1 MHRANDLATIKAR
14 ANPELF
20 NTIISHYFKNCVT
33 YCDNFLNTKNE
44 LSESLLA
51 WARHVVLLATYCEPE
66 MIRQFNQKM
75 TDEERRDYRNAGNQ
89 FDRFLWLYHNA
100 PILFDDAC
108 DLLCNTDIQ
117 DERSFLPCTYFSVP
131 GAGLITEDYS
141 DISFFRKQLE
151 NLLLCEAG
159 GVAVDRLDTLNDLE
173 GGIPRSH
180 EFTITYNQL
189 VTAVDVV
196 QEGKV
201 CTQKHIRTQK
211 MYLTYYEDAGVIEVY
226 APYRVLRERIAQL
239 FSRVMFGEEGSCQML
254 TYSFQQFSQPTILA
268 PCDASVS
275 SAKVTRLTYM
285 DGGRES
291 TVSIPT
297 DYPVSIY
304 EQFHLGKLTSQKN
317 GLLIKVGIGV
327 SMGSSLITPRDVH
340 IDLCGKHSALIQAAH
355 REERSVCHKLLR
367 QWGILSEGKNY
378 DEFNA

>member
-1 MHRANDLATIKAR
+1 MHRVNDLATIKAR

-33 YCDNFLNTKNE
+33 HCGEILSVKKE
-44 LSESLLA
+44 LSEPLLE

-66 MIRQFNQKM
+66 MIRQFNQQM
-75 TDEERRDYRNAGNQ
+75 TDEERRDYRDMGNQ

-100 PILFDDAC
+100 PIMFDDAC
-108 DLLCNTDIQ
+108 DLLCSTDIQ
-117 DERSFLPCTYFSVP
+117 DERSFLPCTYFSVTGP
-131 GAGLITEDYS
+131 LLIPEGLSGIPS
-141 DISFFRKQLE
+141 FRKHLG
-151 NLLLCEAG
+151 NLLLCEEND
-159 GVAVDRLDTLNDLE
+159 VAVDQLDTLNDL
-173 GGIPRSH
+173 GGSRSRDH
-180 EFTITYNQL
+180 EFTIAYNQL
-189 VTAVDVV
+189 SIAVDVV
-196 QEGKV
+196 QDGQV
-201 CTQKHIRTQK
+201 GIQQHIQTQKI
-211 MYLTYYEDAGVIEVY
+211 YLTYYEDAGVIEVY
-226 APYRVLRERIAQL
+226 APYRALRERIAQL
-239 FSRVMFGEEGSCQML
+239 FSRVMLGDDSLCRLL
-254 TYSFQQFSQPTILA
+254 TYSFQQFSQPTVLA
-268 PCDASVS
+268 LCDASVK
-275 SAKVTRLTYM
+275 SAKVTSLTYM